1 MAFTS
6 GSNVLLKNIPYQ
18 FKDVSLLDNRAY
30 IGGKWLPAESGA
42 TFPVFDPEDNVAIF
56 RVANLTDVEVH
67 KAIDAAQTAFLTYK
81 EFSHRKRR
89 QLLHQWITIVKE
101 NRDDLAA
108 ICTLE
113 LGKPITESYVTVDYG
128 LSFLEWFEGEI
139 ERLYGETI
147 PAARENNR
155 IFTTREPQ
163 GVVAAITP
171 WNSPIA
177 MILRKVGA
185 AIAAGCTVVLKPAP
199 ETPMCAIAIAKLFE
213 RVGYPAGTLN
223 IVTGDAAS
231 SPSIGNEMCRNKLV
245 RHLSFTGSTAVGKFL
260 NGECGKL
267 LKKTSMELGGN
278 APFIVFEDA
287 DIQKAVDGL
296 ISSKFRSSG
305 QTCVCANRVFV
316 HRSIMSE
323 FAEKLNAMQ
332 KKTFVY
338 GSVWDPKVN
347 FGPLYSSRG
356 LEKVQKHLED
366 ALANGATVFDQTPIA
381 ENQGPNFVP
390 PTILLNCNPE
400 TMRFGSEETFG
411 PLAPLVPFDS
421 EEEVLKLAN
430 TLWRVAEALDTGM
443 VGVRVGL
450 VSACEQPFGG
460 VKESGIGRE
469 GSKFGVE
476 DYTNVKSIT
485 PLSSITNL
493 TFSLGLFS
501 LHDPAATKL
510 QYHYTAPEIASA
522 PNGTHKVDANTIYRV
537 ASVTKVLTVLTGLL
551 ELNDSDWNRPLTEI
565 LSPLKEFA
573 KKKNGDKDPVY
584 TVEWDKVTPNALA
597 AQIAGV
603 PRDGFPDTSDLAF
616 QAFIQSLAGVPLNPD
631 PVKLGLPPISRNN
644 TFEKMFDEDI
654 FEPLDMTSSSAVT
667 PPKSEWH
674 RSVIPGD
681 ISNFDV
687 ESGVY
692 ITSGATRRWLK
703 PFSHTADL
711 RQSVGRPWEIH
722 RFTHPS
728 GVITDLYTKSGD
740 SGDYSAYFVLLPDYD
755 AGFTI
760 LSSSSQITR
769 FLTLSALMDIIIN
782 SLIPSLAAQAAAEAE
797 HRFAGFYYSEDCS
810 LNSSLTL
817 TVNQS
822 TTAAPGLVISS
833 WISNGTD
840 VLESLTPTTGPGP
853 WRLLPSISDSAH
865 GKVAFRFSS
874 NREQTLHRFSLGRLG
889 GC

>member
-1 MAFTS
+1 MHFTCS
-6 GSNVLLKNIPYQ
+6 IVIFLHALWLTPIFADTLGPSYPMPIDLTSRHSLVAASFTNLTSTLDTYLK
-18 FKDVSLLDNRAY
+18 D
-30 IGGKWLPAESGA
+30 GKWKTLP
-42 TFPVFDPEDNVAIF
+42 
-56 RVANLTDVEVH
+56 
-67 KAIDAAQTAFLTYK
+67 K
-81 EFSHRKRR
+81 
-89 QLLHQWITIVKE
+89 
-101 NRDDLAA
+101 
-108 ICTLE
+108 
-113 LGKPITESYVTVDYG
+113 
-128 LSFLEWFEGEI
+128 
-139 ERLYGETI
+139 
-147 PAARENNR
+147 
-155 IFTTREPQ
+155 
-163 GVVAAITP
+163 
-171 WNSPIA
+171 
-177 MILRKVGA
+177 
-185 AIAAGCTVVLKPAP
+185 
-199 ETPMCAIAIAKLFE
+199 
-213 RVGYPAGTLN
+213 
-223 IVTGDAAS
+223 
-231 SPSIGNEMCRNKLV
+231 
-245 RHLSFTGSTAVGKFL
+245 
-260 NGECGKL
+260 
-267 LKKTSMELGGN
+267 
-278 APFIVFEDA
+278 
-287 DIQKAVDGL
+287 
-296 ISSKFRSSG
+296 
-305 QTCVCANRVFV
+305 
-316 HRSIMSE
+316 
-323 FAEKLNAMQ
+323 
-332 KKTFVY
+332 
-338 GSVWDPKVN
+338 
-347 FGPLYSSRG
+347 
-356 LEKVQKHLED
+356 
-366 ALANGATVFDQTPIA
+366 
-381 ENQGPNFVP
+381 
-390 PTILLNCNPE
+390 
-400 TMRFGSEETFG
+400 
-411 PLAPLVPFDS
+411 
-421 EEEVLKLAN
+421 
-430 TLWRVAEALDTGM
+430 
-443 VGVRVGL
+443 
-450 VSACEQPFGG
+450 
-460 VKESGIGRE
+460 
-469 GSKFGVE
+469 
-476 DYTNVKSIT
+476 
-485 PLSSITNL
+485 PLSGITNL

-573 KKKNGDKDPVY
+573 KKKNGERDPVY

-616 QAFIQSLAGVPLNPD
+616 QAFIQSIAGVPLNPD

-644 TFEKMFDEDI
+644 TFVYSPCLFSNASTCPPIPYIESSEARAPSFLPYTTPGYANNGFSLLGLAIENITGKSFEKMFDEDI

-692 ITSGATRRWLK
+692 ITSGAVLSTINDMAKFGVGILNSTLLPSDQTRRWLK

-722 RFTHPS
+722 RYTHPS

-810 LNSSLTL
+810 MNSSLTL

-865 GKVAFRFSS
+865 GKVAFRFVTDLDAPKISPATENKLFTGFPLADWVGVDS
-874 NREQTLHRFSLGRLG
+874 TAYGGIATTLFIFDVAKDGTVNAVSPSALRVKLTKERK
-889 GC
+889 